1 MIITPIMVPTS
12 SISKMFDI
20 IRDEDMVSSYST
32 EQLKEMLFILKNE
45 NLMRLCDDEG
55 HPLLRCFPGVIR
67 PVVNSVDMEKIIRLE
82 NALIEELHDRGE
94 RRVYPELRYKYNM

>member
-1 MIITPIMVPTS
+1 MVPTN

-20 IRDEDMVSSYST
+20 IRDEDVVSSYST
-32 EQLKEMLFILKNE
+32 EQLNEILYVLQHE
-45 NLMRLCDDEG
+45 NLTRLCDNNG

-82 NALIEELHDRGE
+82 NALIEELRGRGE
-94 RRVYPELRYKYNM
+94 CVPERKFS